1 MPTEYAQALANSLTS
16 VPEKADAMDRVD
28 SMVATLTKVGKLKAL
43 PAILKEYERI
53 EFRKASVQPT
63 LTVARQS
70 DGDEALKELMG
81 TLGAVPKNITVTIED
96 NLIGGWRYLS
106 GDTLIDSSHKAALLE
121 LYKKLLNSRH

>member
-1 MPTEYAQALANSLTS
+1 MPTEYAQALANSLTGAT
-16 VPEKADAMDRVD
+16 EKADAMERVD
-28 SMVATLTKVGKLKAL
+28 SMVTALAKVGKLKAL

-53 EFRKASVQPT
+53 ESRKASVQPT

-70 DGDEALKELMG
+70 DGDEALKELMD

-106 GDTLIDSSHKAALLE
+106 GDTLIDSSHKA
-121 LYKKLLNSRH
+121 